1 MATTPTIVVGRNNW
15 GIKNGNLLGYYQSD
29 DGFFVKRE
37 FAATR
42 GGGTNGTFVGSNG
55 LIQTAASGN
64 LPRIDFYGGSPALLV
79 EPAATNLALQ
89 SQTFDVSGTWTFVI
103 AGTGANPVVTPNVGI
118 SPDGI
123 QSADNIVLNVGSG
136 TLVSDASI
144 IKQNITV
151 SAVAYT
157 YSIWLKSNTGANQ
170 FVSLRFN
177 SSPSQEVTVTNEWQ
191 RFTFTGTPVS
201 GSRDFG
207 LDLRGNN
214 TSGQKTCDILA
225 WGAQLETSS
234 VATSYIP
241 TTTGSVT
248 RNADVINLTGAT
260 DYVGQTEG
268 TMYAEVDYRNFAN
281 ITILSVQT
289 ASIASG
295 AVRIENTNNGTQLRC
310 HVRDVSG
317 TAIMD
322 EIITSPLLSTGINK
336 IAVAYSSAAGGLCI
350 ALNGA
355 VVFTGTAAAAF
366 TINPDRI
373 YVGSREVGGAAQ
385 MFFNNRIRSAAIYN
399 KRLSNQELIEITS

>member
-1 MATTPTIVVGRNNW
+1 
-15 GIKNGNLLGYYQSD
+15 LGYYQSD

-248 RNADVINLTGAT
+248 RNADVISLTGAT
-260 DYVGQTEG
+260 DYIGQTEG
-268 TMYAEVDYRNFAN
+268 TIYWEGAINRYDREFF
-281 ITILSVQT
+281 TL
-289 ASIASG
+289 ASG
-295 AVRIENTNNGTQLRC
+295 SSTTQLVRLQTTGAGLIQGVVFAGTVQCIIGTLAAITLGQFYKVAFAYKENDFVLYLNGVQQNTDTSGTLPTNLNSVYLLNSNGT
-310 HVRDVSG
+310 V
-317 TAIMD
+317 
-322 EIITSPLLSTGINK
+322 ITDQQCRT
-336 IAVAYSSAAGGLCI
+336 
-350 ALNGA
+350 
-355 VVFTGTAAAAF
+355 
-366 TINPDRI
+366 
-373 YVGSREVGGAAQ
+373 
-385 MFFNNRIRSAAIYN
+385 AAIYN